1 MAADVPMVDD
11 VVKEYLVFRGFSS
24 TLKSFESD
32 LKADKDKSFR
42 VDKIVDQ
49 LHQYILSYDI
59 VGLRDFWDYLNDR
72 FFKRLDY
79 QHYSN
84 VKKLEMCL
92 LRLYIIHALQSSKND
107 KVVEF
112 FEKYTAE
119 LQTQT
124 EWREWFAIPFIKNPE
139 QNVAFDMYFQRAWQD
154 TFFLSLYNFL
164 ITLFHHMPMPTLLKY
179 DEERGKMYRLEQEV
193 LKLKEQ
199 VVSLAEEVGN
209 LKWQKSK
216 LEQEL
221 AESRTCRSDTVEED
235 DVDEF
240 FVVSSRPQ
248 KFLPT
253 MQKRFSSLFKDKQ
266 DKNKKGKDPK
276 LQHQQQQPAQGENL
290 HTKQKRQ
297 QQLLIRQQQQI
308 QVLHEQQK
316 QLSWLEEEQLK
327 SSFLSASVSFDKPPG
342 QEDDMQT
349 CSAANEQDTLS
360 KPVRNVMTKSQSL
373 DHGDV
378 IQEEGEKIDPS
389 IQRSKTLPGR
399 LTSKTIPTE
408 RHEDKADGGHPK
420 TVHGEGSEDIR
431 SKPFIFLGQ
440 DSYKEHH
447 SAIVHCRF
455 SSSGRMIGSADADG
469 IVKVWTHH
477 PDIQTCAT
485 VMSKSPLLALE
496 WAPKPDRL
504 LLLGTG
510 NGKVRCYDT
519 ENKKTICDVST
530 ESQYPR
536 IVSLSCSPTGSAFVC
551 SAAASKKSGTS
562 ALRLSQSK
570 FSEMSSM
577 LGSSTTNSSGG
588 VLQCWDM
595 KAMKVE
601 RQLRLEPVATCINCT
616 AFNHNGTLCIS
627 GGADGMI
634 RLFDMRSFDCLNG
647 WQAHEGEVC
656 SMQFSADE
664 TTVYS
669 MGTDGKFFQW
679 SVHRMGQRIADLEV
693 QEGVVWC
700 ETEGTGHLLSRSK
713 YMSSPSSYGRMFA
726 FDAEGQY
733 LLTCGTESGAVH
745 KVEKNK
751 SLHQVLSL
759 PGHRSPV
766 VSVDWSS
773 SLSCYT
779 CLTGSVN
786 GAIQVTSLLKH

>member
-1 MAADVPMVDD
+1 MAADVPMLDD
-11 VVKEYLVFRGFSS
+11 VIKEYLIFRGFSG

-79 QHYSN
+79 QHYTN

-92 LRLYIIHALQSSKND
+92 LRLYIIHALQNSKND

-139 QNVAFDMYFQRAWQD
+139 QNAAFDMYFQRAWQD

-179 DEERGKMYRLEQEV
+179 DEERGKMHRLEQEV

-199 VVSLAEEVGN
+199 VLSLAEEVGN
-209 LKWQKSK
+209 LTLQKSK
-216 LEQEL
+216 LEHEL
-221 AESRTCRSDTVEED
+221 GESRTNRSDTVED
-235 DVDEF
+235 DDTDEF
-240 FVVSSRPQ
+240 CVISSSKSQ

-253 MQKRFSSLFKDKQ
+253 MKRLSNIFKDKQ
-266 DKNKKGKDPK
+266 DKNKKSKDSKP
-276 LQHQQQQPAQGENL
+276 QQQQMQGENAQAKL
-290 HTKQKRQ
+290 KRQ
-297 QQLLIRQQQQI
+297 QLMRQQQQQI
-308 QVLHEQQK
+308 QLLHEQQK
-316 QLSWLEEEQLK
+316 QLSLLEEEQLK
-327 SSFLSASVSFDKPPG
+327 SSSPGATISLDKPQL
-342 QEDDMQT
+342 QESDMQAILAAT
-349 CSAANEQDTLS
+349 DEDVSAKCAKST
-360 KPVRNVMTKSQSL
+360 VTKSQSFE
-373 DHGDV
+373 HANNKH
-378 IQEEGEKIDPS
+378 EEDENLLH
-389 IQRSKTLPGR
+389 RSKTLPGR
-399 LTSKTIPTE
+399 FKTVPTE
-408 RHEDKADGGHPK
+408 RHEDQTDAGSAKK
-420 TVHGEGSEDIR
+420 VHTEDEEEINFR
-431 SKPFIFLGQ
+431 PFIFLSQ
-440 DSYKEHH
+440 ESYREHH

-455 SSSGRMIGSADADG
+455 SSNGRMVASADADG
-469 IVKVWTHH
+469 IVKVWNYH
-477 PDIQTCAT
+477 PDIHTCAS
-485 VMSKSPLLALE
+485 VMSKSPLLSLE
-496 WAPKPDRL
+496 WAPKQDRL

-510 NGKVRCYDT
+510 NGKVKFYDT
-519 ENKKTICDVST
+519 ENKKIICDVST

-536 IVSLSCSPTGSAFVC
+536 VVSLSCSPTGGAFVC
-551 SAAASKKSGTS
+551 SAAASKKSS
-562 ALRLSQSK
+562 SSSLRLSQSR
-570 FSEMSSM
+570 SNEMSSM
-577 LGSSTTNSSGG
+577 SSSSITSGSGG

-595 KAMKVE
+595 KLMKLE
-601 RQLRLEPVATCINCT
+601 RQLRLEPLPTCINCT
-616 AFNHNGTLCIS
+616 AYNHNGTLCIS

-647 WQAHEGEVC
+647 WLAHEGEIC
-656 SMQFSADE
+656 SLQFSADE

-669 MGTDGKFFQW
+669 MGTDGKFIQW
-679 SVHRMGQRIADLEV
+679 SVHRMGKRIADLEI

-700 ETEGTGHLLSRSK
+700 ETDGAGYSQSRYK
-713 YMSSPSSYGRMFA
+713 YSPSSYGKMFA

-745 KVEKNK
+745 KVGKNHG
-751 SLHQVLSL
+751 LRQVLSL
-759 PGHRSPV
+759 PEHKSPV

-773 SLSCYT
+773 LQSCYT
-779 CLTGSVN
+779 CLTGSVD
-786 GAIQVTSLLKH
+786 GTVQVTSLLKP